1 VTDYYTDSGVADV
14 ACQQVCVLLRVQSI
28 SLARVRAREVDMSRL
43 RPLND
48 GHFFVTQLQSIAR
61 AIGYH
66 ARINYR
72 ELAIRI
78 IRYHAALSLIIR
90 DQDK

>member
-1 VTDYYTDSGVADV
+1 
-14 ACQQVCVLLRVQSI
+14 
-28 SLARVRAREVDMSRL
+28 MSRL